1 MYLVMCGL
9 LLADQLGAQDQHLLL
24 ADVQLL
30 GGGVELI
37 QQHLVGRGSPGPRPP
52 WPGYPGGSASS
63 PPGCASASCSPTLA
77 PGAEEEEEEEQQG
90 HEEDEKQKEH

>member
-1 MYLVMCGL
+1 MYLVMRGL

-37 QQHLVGRGSPGPRPP
+37 QQHLVGRGARGPGPRGLVTQEALPH
-52 WPGYPGGSASS
+52 
-63 PPGCASASCSPTLA
+63 LR
-77 PGAEEEEEEEQQG
+77 QVVLQLLVLRL
-90 HEEDEKQKEH
+90 